1 MTPFSSHRGSLTHQR
16 SGLSEDEHVLPDSLF
31 VINNQGEIFYP
42 EAAFKYLL
50 KYVSIYYILSNQII
64 YIHIIHSTKISL
76 SYHRG
81 IELIATNLI

>member
-42 EAAFKYLL
+42 EAAFKVLL
-50 KYVSIYYILSNQII
+50 KYVSIMDIIESNN
-64 YIHIIHSTKISL
+64 IHT
-76 SYHRG
+76 YHT
-81 IELIATNLI
+81 LNQDFPFPP

>member
-42 EAAFKYLL
+42 EAAFKDLL
-50 KYVSIYYILSNQII
+50 KYVSIMDI
-64 YIHIIHSTKISL
+64 YIESNNIHK
-76 SYHRG
+76 YHT
-81 IELIATNLI
+81 LNQDFPFPP